1 MVQKEGVVRI
11 TAIQVEMDGN
21 DAGAIVRGLTEAMQ
35 GRPAQPVAAVAE
47 VLALPAPAVR
57 RNGRKNGY
65 HKGTKA
71 QRTAE
76 VVGKPMGISEA
87 IRMAVRGGPK
97 TNEQILD
104 FCRSHGAD
112 TNSSTVSTILC
123 QMRHRNEIFKSDQDL
138 KWRPAQKP
146 E

>member
-1 MVQKEGVVRI
+1 MVQKEGEVRI

-35 GRPAQPVAAVAE
+35 GRPVQTSAA
-47 VLALPAPAVR
+47 VLALPAPAT
-57 RNGRKNGY
+57 NGRRKVH
-65 HKGTKA
+65 HKCTKTR
-71 QRTAE
+71 RTPE
-76 VVGKPMGISEA
+76 VAPKPLSISEA

-104 FCRSHGAD
+104 FCRSRGAN
-112 TNSSTVSTILC
+112 TNSGTVSTILC
-123 QMRHRNEIFKSDQDL
+123 QMRKKNELYKSDQDL
-138 KWRPAQKP
+138 KWRPALQS